1 LGPYSVLE
9 DEVADFVLLMIWI
22 GLPISEDFDI
32 NELTMVVSS
41 MKVDKSIS
49 FLALIDVFFRC

>member
-1 LGPYSVLE
+1 MGPYSVLE